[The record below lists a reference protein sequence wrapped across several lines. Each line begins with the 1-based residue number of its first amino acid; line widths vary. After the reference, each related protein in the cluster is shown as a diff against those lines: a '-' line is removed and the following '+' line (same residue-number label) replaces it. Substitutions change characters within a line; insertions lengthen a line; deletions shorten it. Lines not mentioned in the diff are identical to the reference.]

1 MAKKTLLFYASY
13 SRHGL
18 LPNFLDNGRNPRY
31 NNRDVCWWFI
41 KAIRDYL
48 EFTEDYQLFNIDV
61 EMKYLDDD
69 IIQHHSKLDQ
79 GQKLI
84 LKFA

>member
-13 SRHGL
+13 LRHGL

-48 EFTEDYQLFNIDV
+48 EFTEDY
-61 EMKYLDDD
+61 
-69 IIQHHSKLDQ
+69 
-79 GQKLI
+79 
-84 LKFA
+84 